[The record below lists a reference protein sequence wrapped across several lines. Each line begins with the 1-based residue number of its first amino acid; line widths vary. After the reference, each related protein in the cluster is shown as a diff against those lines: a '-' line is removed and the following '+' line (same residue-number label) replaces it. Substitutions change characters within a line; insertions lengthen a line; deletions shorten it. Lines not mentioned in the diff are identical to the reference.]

1 MPYNEQNL
9 RLRFLPPAWLDGGN
23 LLYLLGTDNLGRDV
37 LSRIIVGAQAS
48 FIVAIA
54 ALAFGSVMGSLI
66 GLTSG
71 YFGGRFD
78 AFVMRT
84 ADGMMSFPLVLAALL
99 LVAVIGPGVHTVVIA
114 TSLILWARFARLIRS
129 EVLSVRERDFV
140 KLSRIAGASNI
151 RIMLVHILP
160 NVLNSVVVLLTLQLG
175 FVIIVEATLSFLG
188 AGRAAADPDVGPDGG
203 RRPDLYRD
211 RVVDLAVSGPRDRA
225 RGPVVQSAGRLAA
238 RSPRPETAS
247 ALATGLSR
255 RRALVGESHER
266 ETACLASRHCT
277 RRHGLRA
284 WPRPPDALTQTPGVS
299 SDTSLASCPARRP
312 VLRIA
317 GVFPEEFSPHPV
329 ETRFSSTTYTW
340 LHQVPL
346 FGVDPW
352 EENVDP
358 AYGVAESWEFLPG
371 LQRDQDQGPAGPDIQ
386 QRRAHYREGRG
397 FFDQALHDQ
406 VRRRPG
412 RRRAQR
418 ASASTIEVVDDHNL
432 RIDFAKGAVT
442 FPQEFSPLV
451 FPLYVTSEA
460 YHSNGDIS
468 QAAVEKFRANPL
480 SAGPYKVVARQAQ
493 QFITLEAARKD
504 PLLGCPVYERIE
516 IRNIQE
522 TGTRIAQ
529 FRTGA
534 LDIVAG
540 NRDLIQQVKSIGAQ
554 IVEKPA
560 NNMIGL
566 YIFQTNLENNVFQG
580 RAAAQG
586 GGLRHRSQADR
597 RDDLEGHRRD
607 ARGAAPGRRPPKS
620 R

>member
-1 MPYNEQNL
+1 MSA
-9 RLRFLPPAWLDGGN
+9 RLRV
-23 LLYLLGTDNLGRDV
+23 LLVTVALGVMAFGL
-37 LSRIIVGAQAS
+37 AS
-48 FIVAIA
+48 AA
-54 ALAFGSVMGSLI
+54 DALA
-66 GLTSG
+66 
-71 YFGGRFD
+71 
-78 AFVMRT
+78 
-84 ADGMMSFPLVLAALL
+84 
-99 LVAVIGPGVHTVVIA
+99 
-114 TSLILWARFARLIRS
+114 
-129 EVLSVRERDFV
+129 
-140 KLSRIAGASNI
+140 
-151 RIMLVHILP
+151 
-160 NVLNSVVVLLTLQLG
+160 
-175 FVIIVEATLSFLG
+175 
-188 AGRAAADPDVGPDGG
+188 
-203 RRPDLYRD
+203 
-211 RVVDLAVSGPRDRA
+211 
-225 RGPVVQSAGRLAA
+225 
-238 RSPRPETAS
+238 
-247 ALATGLSR
+247 
-255 RRALVGESHER
+255 
-266 ETACLASRHCT
+266 
-277 RRHGLRA
+277 
-284 WPRPPDALTQTPGVS
+284 QTPGAS
-299 SDTSLASCPARRP
+299 ADPSLASCPARRP

-371 LQRDQDQGPAGPDIQ
+371 LRGIKIKLRQGLTFNNGAAITAKDVAFSIKLYMTKF
-386 QRRAHYREGRG
+386 A
-397 FFDQALHDQ
+397 DDQ
-406 VRRRPG
+406 VAGALRG
-412 RRRAQR
+412 IGL
-418 ASASTIEVVDDHNL
+418 TIEVVDDHNL

-540 NRDLIQQVKSIGAQ
+540 NRDLIRAG
-554 IVEKPA
+554 
-560 NNMIGL
+560 
-566 YIFQTNLENNVFQG
+566 QG
-580 RAAAQG
+580 DR
-586 GGLRHRSQADR
+586 RADR
-597 RDDLEGHRRD
+597 RQARQQHDRALHLPDQSREQPASRDERLRKAAAYAIDHKLIGETIWKGIGVTPWGCTWPPSTEISMKNPRYAKACGTPYPYDPAKRASAAGRSGFRAGETSCREARVLEQLSRGDR
-607 ARGAAPGRRPPKS
+607 AGRGAAADAERRRLQCIDRTDRSGRVGAASEQAGPRQYHHVLRSGRTRHGAVGGVLRLCGKRRS
-620 R
+620 SA